1 MSFIDD
7 SDPSQPHL
15 LSLRTLMEEQVSLP
29 VQSCNYRSEA
39 VFESLRMPRLTTAL
53 HPHLEVPDRSTL
65 HL

>member
-1 MSFIDD
+1 
-7 SDPSQPHL
+7 
-15 LSLRTLMEEQVSLP
+15 MEEQVSLP